1 MLGSV
6 RKGVAARAL
15 AAVVAV
21 ALSGAPR
28 LAAALRPSGEH
39 VCQCRAHG
47 ERHRCACPVCA
58 RLAREARR
66 GAVEKLPP
74 CHRELARAELAD
86 EDAREAL
93 AAALPCFMPT
103 CGGEEARAGAP
114 AGDTYLAPRPPS
126 LAPPRGVEHLVAR
139 AVRAAELPA
148 VPDVPPPKR
157 A

>member
-1 MLGSV
+1 VSV
-6 RKGVAARAL
+6 RNENAFRVL
-15 AAVVAV
+15 AAVMAV

-28 LAAALRPSGEH
+28 LAVALRPDAEH

-74 CHRELARAELAD
+74 CHRAMALAELA
-86 EDAREAL
+86 EEEARDAL
-93 AAALPCFMPT
+93 ATALPCLEPT
-103 CGGEEARAGAP
+103 CGGEEAQAGAP
-114 AGDTYLAPRPPS
+114 TGDSYLAPRPPS
-126 LAPPRGVEHLVAR
+126 LAPPRGAERLVAPL
-139 AVRAAELPA
+139 VREADLPA
-148 VPDVPPPKR
+148 APDVPPPKR